1 MVLRSPGGLDARVP
15 DAPSTR
21 KPTLF
26 LRHDS
31 GGSVRAKIVD
41 AILVGCAIT
50 IVCLVVLQK
59 VAPGTSISGA
69 SIPKDTVT
77 DWRRFQVLDR
87 RSGAEAASVSLVLFT
102 DYDCPYCQAL
112 SRVIDSAMREL
123 PQELALT
130 VRHFP
135 LTVLHPRARRASAF
149 AECARLEG
157 RLSTAE
163 ALLYSLASDSGA
175 EDWVGF
181 AQKVGLANPQGVEVC
196 MRSGPIQALIDA
208 DSVVARS
215 LGARGTPVLLVNQR
229 RLSGYMSLEVLR
241 QVIREVR

>member
-1 MVLRSPGGLDARVP
+1 M
-15 DAPSTR
+15 
-21 KPTLF
+21 
-26 LRHDS
+26 
-31 GGSVRAKIVD
+31 RAKIVD
-41 AILVGCAIT
+41 AILVCCAIA
-50 IVCLVVLQK
+50 IVGLVAVQK
-59 VAPGTSISGA
+59 FAPGLLINSA
-69 SIPKDTVT
+69 SIPNDTVA
-77 DWRRFQVLDR
+77 DWRTFQARER
-87 RSGAEAASVSLVLFT
+87 RTGAEAASVSLVLFT

-112 SRVIDSAMREL
+112 SYVIDSAMREL
-123 PQELALT
+123 PQEVALT

-163 ALLYSLASDSGA
+163 ALLYSTASASST

-181 AQKVGLANPQGVEVC
+181 AQKVGLADPPGVDVC
-196 MRSGPIQALIDA
+196 MTSRPIQALIDA
-208 DSVVARS
+208 DSAVARS